1 MIGTTLGNRYEVL
14 EKIGE
19 GGMAIV
25 YKGKDKL
32 LNRNVAVKILKEQ
45 FSSDTE
51 FVKKF
56 KREATAAASLSNNHI
71 VNIYDVGSDNDINY
85 IIMEYVSGKTLKQV
99 IKENGKLAPN
109 RAVEL
114 SIQIVKALECAH
126 KNNIIHRDIKP
137 HNILVTDDGTAK
149 VTDFGIAKASNSVTI
164 TNSNR
169 IMGSAHYFSPE
180 QAKGSF
186 VDFRTDI
193 YSLGIVMY
201 EMVTGRVPYDADSP
215 VSVALKHIQEPVV
228 PPKELD
234 ENIPDSLN
242 KLILK
247 AVEKEPIRRY
257 QTMTAMLLDL
267 NKIQNNQ
274 NPNIV
279 DDDFEEDMT
288 RIMDP
293 ADVNNAIS
301 AANNQN
307 DKNNDNDDD
316 EEELEDSV
324 PSKKNILDPKKKR
337 NILLAALAVLIV
349 VIGFIVGYNKIY
361 SGVAETTV
369 PNIVGMKQSDAK
381 STVEAKKLKF
391 VVVGKENSDKPKGT
405 VIKVLPKAGT
415 KVKVNSEVRV
425 SISGGKKQL
434 TVPNVVGTDLDTA
447 KDIITKSGLAV
458 GDISYNYSD
467 NVASG
472 NVISQ
477 DPQSDSNVD
486 DSSSVDLVVSNG
498 PEVKYSTVPDVTGKN
513 IDEATSI
520 LENAGFKV
528 APSQV
533 DTPDSSLAGK
543 VSSQSAVGSQ
553 KQGSTITLS
562 YYKYVEA
569 ASSKNQNDN
578 SGNND
583 GKDGSQQ
590 GSGSSNSDGSQ
601 QGDGSS
607 NNGGSQQGGG
617 SSNSGGSQQGGGS
630 SSSGGSQQGS
640 GSGSQQGSGS
650 SNSGGSQQGSGS
662 SSGSGSHNKN

>member
-32 LNRNVAVKILKEQ
+32 LNRNVAVKILKEE

-71 VNIYDVGSDNDINY
+71 VNIYDVGSDNDTNY

-109 RAVEL
+109 KTVEL

-137 HNILVTDDGTAK
+137 HNILVTDEGTAK

-234 ENIPDSLN
+234 ENIPDNLN

-293 ADVNNAIS
+293 ADVNNAII
-301 AANNQN
+301 AANKQN
-307 DKNNDNDDD
+307 DKNNDKDNDED
-316 EEELEDSV
+316 EEDLEDSV
-324 PSKKNILDPKKKR
+324 PSKKTILDPRKKR

-369 PNIVGMKQSDAK
+369 PNIVGMKQAEAK
-381 STVEAKKLKF
+381 STIEAKKLKF
-391 VVVGKENSDKPKGT
+391 VVVGKENSDKPEGT
-405 VIKVLPKAGT
+405 IIKILPKAGT

-447 KDIITKSGLAV
+447 KDIITKSGLNV
-458 GDISYNYSD
+458 GDISYKYSD
-467 NVASG
+467 NVSSG
-472 NVISQ
+472 NIISQ

-486 DSSSVDLVVSNG
+486 DGSSVDLVVSNG

-528 APSQV
+528 VPSQV

-543 VSSQSAVGSQ
+543 VSSQSVTGSQ

-569 ASSKNQNDN
+569 ASSKDQNNN

-590 GSGSSNSDGSQ
+590 VS
-601 QGDGSS
+601 
-607 NNGGSQQGGG
+607 G
-617 SSNSGGSQQGGGS
+617 SSNSGGSQQSSGS
-630 SSSGGSQQGS
+630 SS

-650 SNSGGSQQGSGS
+650 SNSDGGSQQSSGSSSGSGSQQGSGS
-662 SSGSGSHNKN
+662 SSGS

>member
-32 LNRNVAVKILKEQ
+32 LNRNVAVKILKEE

-109 RAVEL
+109 KAVEL

-391 VVVGKENSDKPKGT
+391 VVAGKENSDKPKGT

-447 KDIITKSGLAV
+447 KDIITKSGLNV
-458 GDISYNYSD
+458 GDISYKYSD
-467 NVASG
+467 NVSSG
-472 NVISQ
+472 DVISQ

-486 DSSSVDLVVSNG
+486 DNSSIDLIVSNG
-498 PEVKYSTVPDVTGKN
+498 PEIKYATVPDVTGRN

-553 KQGSTITLS
+553 KQGSTITVS

-569 ASSKNQNDN
+569 ASSNDQNDN
-578 SGNND
+578 GDKS
-583 GKDGSQQ
+583 GSQQ
-590 GSGSSNSDGSQ
+590 GSGSSSSGGSQQGSGSNSSGGSQQGSGSSSDGSQ
-601 QGDGSS
+601 QGS
-607 NNGGSQQGGG
+607 
-617 SSNSGGSQQGGGS
+617 GS

>member
-109 RAVEL
+109 KAVEL

-569 ASSKNQNDN
+569 ASSNE
-578 SGNND
+578 SE
-583 GKDGSQQ
+583 
-590 GSGSSNSDGSQ
+590 
-601 QGDGSS
+601 
-607 NNGGSQQGGG
+607 
-617 SSNSGGSQQGGGS
+617 
-630 SSSGGSQQGS
+630 
-640 GSGSQQGSGS
+640 
-650 SNSGGSQQGSGS
+650 
-662 SSGSGSHNKN
+662 